1 VGTFDENGRI
11 ELSFPFYFPKGF
23 WIYLFPG
30 ELGNTLR
37 GCITMSFSQN
47 SEDETSSKFDEKTFV
62 AFTSVLAAILLT
74 SIKLIVGLMTN
85 SLGILSEA
93 IHSGMDLIAACVT
106 LLAVKKAS
114 APPDDQHQFG
124 HGKIENFSALIAT
137 FLLALSS
144 VWIIYEAIRRINEG
158 TEVEVG
164 LLAFLVIILSIVV
177 DYSRAKALR
186 ATAEKYNSQALE
198 ADALHFSSDIW
209 SSSVVLIGLC
219 LVWAANEYDAPILL
233 RADPVAAIIVAII
246 IGFVTFRL
254 GMRTVNALLDAVP
267 EGMYADLLPLIQQT
281 PGVTRIK
288 RVRMRSSG
296 AQTFVDVIVEIPA
309 DKNALQAHR
318 IASAVEK
325 AILSKETEADIIV
338 HVEPA
343 FDELQDDSLPN
354 KLRSL
359 ATLYPQIKGIHNL
372 RIHRIADE
380 GLYIDLH
387 AEFPEDMPIE
397 EAHEITNL
405 LENACKEEIAELQ
418 QISIHIESYAPGD
431 IAARDVT
438 SEYPEYVKAAQ
449 SCCEEFEATKDCH
462 NVVIRKHGHS
472 LSMSLHCRATEYVS
486 VAEGHA
492 LAEKLEKQIKSSIS
506 KPLSEV
512 IVHIEPSKE

>member
-1 VGTFDENGRI
+1 MR
-11 ELSFPFYFPKGF
+11 
-23 WIYLFPG
+23 LFQR
-30 ELGNTLR
+30 L
-37 GCITMSFSQN
+37 
-47 SEDETSSKFDEKTFV
+47 EDKIASKFDEKTFV

-93 IHSGMDLIAACVT
+93 IHSGMDLIAASIT
-106 LLAVKKAS
+106 FIAVKKAS

-124 HGKIENFSALIAT
+124 HGKIENFSALIET

-164 LLAFLVIILSIVV
+164 LLAFLVIILSIII
-177 DYSRAKALR
+177 DYSRSRALY
-186 ATAEKYNSQALE
+186 ATAEKYHSQALE

-219 LVWAANEYDAPILL
+219 LVWAANEYNAPILL
-233 RADPVAAIIVAII
+233 RADPVAAIIVAVI
-246 IGFVTFRL
+246 IGYVTFRL
-254 GMRTVNALLDAVP
+254 GMRTVNVLLDAAP
-267 EGMYADLLPLIQQT
+267 KGMYADLLPLIQHT

-309 DKNALQAHR
+309 DKDALQAHR
-318 IASAVEK
+318 IASTVEK
-325 AILSKETEADIIV
+325 AILSKEPEADIIV

-343 FDELQDDSLPN
+343 LNELQDDSLPN
-354 KLRSL
+354 RLRSL
-359 ATLYPQIKGIHNL
+359 TALYPQIKGIHNL

-397 EAHEITNL
+397 EAHEITKL
-405 LENACKEEIAELQ
+405 LENACKEEIVELQ
-418 QISIHIESYAPGD
+418 QISIHIESYAAGD
-431 IAARDVT
+431 IPTRDVT
-438 SEYPEYVKAAQ
+438 SDYPQFVKIAQ
-449 SCCEEFEATKDCH
+449 TCSEEFEAIKDCH
-462 NVVIRKHGHS
+462 NVVIRKHGNN

-486 VAEGHA
+486 VAESHA
-492 LAEKLEKQIKSSIS
+492 LAEKLEKQIRS
-506 KPLSEV
+506 KVPQPLSEL
-512 IVHIEPSKE
+512 IVHIEPS